1 LQRQNVS
8 SIDQTIVRKK
18 SPVMG
23 IRVYRPYTPGSRQ
36 KSVSDFAEITRSEP
50 EKSLTVWIHRAKG
63 RNNRGVI
70 TCRHR
75 GGGHKRLYRTIDFR
89 RDKHNIPAK
98 VAEIEYD
105 PNRNARIALLQ
116 YQDGEKRYI
125 LHPDGLK
132 VGDPVIAGPESPL
145 EVGNALPLSN
155 LPLGT
160 EVHNVELTPGR
171 GGQVVRSA
179 GAKAQIQAK
188 EGKFVTLKLP
198 SGEMRMFRKECYATI
213 GQVGNIDARNIKIGK
228 AGRNRWKGRRP
239 QVRGSVMNPVDHPH
253 GGGEGRAPIGRSGP
267 VTPWGKP
274 ALGAKT
280 RKKKKLS
287 NSLIVRR
294 RRSSSKRR
302 RGGRNN

>member
-1 LQRQNVS
+1 
-8 SIDQTIVRKK
+8 
-18 SPVMG
+18 MG

-75 GGGHKRLYRTIDFR
+75 GGGHKRLYRMIDFR

-105 PNRNARIALLQ
+105 PNRNARIALLK

-125 LHPDGLK
+125 LHPEGLK
-132 VGDPVIAGPESPL
+132 VGTEVIAGSESPL
-145 EVGNALPLSN
+145 EIGNALPLSN
-155 LPLGT
+155 IPLGT
-160 EVHNVELTPGR
+160 SVHNVEITPGR
-171 GGQVVRSA
+171 GGQMVRSA
-179 GAKAQIQAK
+179 GASAQIQAK

-302 RGGRNN
+302 RGGRNG